1 MDLIEYHIYFTIISK
16 LSNSSM
22 HFCNTLLLSSVG
34 IKDPCPIARC
44 FSCKLLVYLRC
55 AFAFNDIL
63 ITYQYKKKKKRIR
76 RRKKKKRKEKE
87 RKKDPCPIAKLDDG
101 YTSNHHLTPYAF
113 IKNKNQWL

>member
-1 MDLIEYHIYFTIISK
+1 
-16 LSNSSM
+16 M

-63 ITYQYKKKKKRIR
+63 ITYQYKKKKKKEEEEE
-76 RRKKKKRKEKE
+76 KK
-87 RKKDPCPIAKLDDG
+87 
-101 YTSNHHLTPYAF
+101 
-113 IKNKNQWL
+113 